1 MLCAANVSA
10 FTTVKNKWILLVC
23 LKKQNKNRTQKTCHV
38 IAKNQN
44 IFLSIAQECHA
55 SLIKFL
61 TDKLMLPFLEDDLF
75 TTLKCFLQGF
85 VTDHSLK
92 EVVKLFSDNFRGWV
106 IHNHASV
113 INIGFDQ
120 EKDFASVCNPS
131 EIPHNDSHVPSDLLH
146 TKITDRDLRTFSS
159 FACLLNTVNQR
170 ASIKYLWNITQ
181 KVLLSVPW
189 KDFCRK
195 KVFCLQVLVHPL
207 SNGNVTTS

>member
-1 MLCAANVSA
+1 MSLKRQKRAIRIYPRALDMLCAANVSA

-131 EIPHNDSHVPSDLLH
+131 EIPHTYLQIFCTPRSQTETFAPFHLLH
-146 TKITDRDLRTFSS
+146 
-159 FACLLNTVNQR
+159 
-170 ASIKYLWNITQ
+170 
-181 KVLLSVPW
+181 VLLTQLT
-189 KDFCRK
+189 KE
-195 KVFCLQVLVHPL
+195 HP
-207 SNGNVTTS
+207 SNIYEI